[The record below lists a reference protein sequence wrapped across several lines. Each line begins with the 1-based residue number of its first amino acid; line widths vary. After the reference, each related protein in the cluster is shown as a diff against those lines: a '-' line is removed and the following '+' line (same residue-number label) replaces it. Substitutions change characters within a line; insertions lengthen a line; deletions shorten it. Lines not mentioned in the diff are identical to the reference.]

1 MCMCMWVDMVASY
14 ILDRRGLSQNLKVT
28 DLVRM
33 TELLRSCFYLSR
45 TQMT

>member
-14 ILDRRGLSQNLKVT
+14 RAGLSQNLKVT

-33 TELLRSCFYLSR
+33 TELLRSCLYLYSTER
-45 TQMT
+45 T